1 MMMLGWLF
9 PPASERRLL
18 PERRGRPTLYVL
30 AIMTFVAVIVAAAG
44 LGIANAARIVGDG
57 VANRYSVQIADG
69 ARWQGKA
76 LDALRK
82 APGVV
87 RAQAVPERELRAT
100 LEEWLGEAGAQS
112 AGLPLPALIDV
123 DLAPGADVA
132 AVQARVQSA
141 VPGARLLAYAE
152 SLAPLA
158 RALRSLQWL
167 ALGLVLLMGLA
178 TAAAVI
184 LAARGALDTNRS
196 TIEVMHG
203 IGATDEQVTK
213 LFQRRIALD
222 ALAGGALGAAAA
234 LLVLLLVLGGSTSLV
249 AELAG
254 GTVLRGRDW
263 VLLALL
269 PLAAAV
275 LATVV
280 ARTAVTRALR
290 TAL

>member
-1 MMMLGWLF
+1 
-9 PPASERRLL
+9 
-18 PERRGRPTLYVL
+18 
-30 AIMTFVAVIVAAAG
+30 
-44 LGIANAARIVGDG
+44 
-57 VANRYSVQIADG
+57 
-69 ARWQGKA
+69 
-76 LDALRK
+76 
-82 APGVV
+82 
-87 RAQAVPERELRAT
+87 
-100 LEEWLGEAGAQS
+100 
-112 AGLPLPALIDV
+112 
-123 DLAPGADVA
+123 
-132 AVQARVQSA
+132 
-141 VPGARLLAYAE
+141 
-152 SLAPLA
+152 
-158 RALRSLQWL
+158 
-167 ALGLVLLMGLA
+167 MGLA

>member
-141 VPGARLLAYAE
+141 APGARLLAYAE